1 MIVPD
6 HAMRNIPTS
15 MLDKAAQALGEP
27 SFLAGIGQC
36 GHAAAT
42 PTNFCHIHIH
52 LLGQFQIFLGGR
64 RLALGRKKPKR
75 PLDLL
80 KILIASGGLRADTAR
95 LSESLWPDSDG
106 DAARNCFDITL
117 HRLRQILSIPGL
129 LSLSEGKLSFDATNC
144 WIDVWAFE
152 SVVQRIEA
160 LTMSSTQCDVQDH
173 DPLLADLLRLYA
185 GHFLEHE
192 NQEVWAAE
200 FRDKLKA
207 KFRRSV
213 INLAVCLERQRKW
226 DQAAVLYSRALELD
240 NLAEPLYRRLM
251 ICYRELGET
260 AEALKTYRRCQELL
274 SIVLCVRPSAETEA
288 IRESCR

>member
-1 MIVPD
+1 MSFARILFLPVAITLLSAPEVRAEPTEIVVRVMAKD
-6 HAMRNIPTS
+6 AKFVGTAMGG
-15 MLDKAAQALGEP
+15 AQIVVRDADSGQI
-27 SFLAGIGQC
+27 LAQGLTAG
-36 GHAAAT
+36 GTGST
-42 PTNFCHIHIH
+42 P
-52 LLGQFQIFLGGR
+52 
-64 RLALGRKKPKR
+64 
-75 PLDLL
+75 
-80 KILIASGGLRADTAR
+80 KIMTTPHTAR
-95 LSESLWPDSDG
+95 DVLSDG
-106 DAARNCFDITL
+106 DAAKFSATIDIQRPRKITV
-117 HRLRQILSIPGL
+117 SATGPMNP
-129 LSLSEGKLSFDATNC
+129 SEAAMT
-144 WIDVWAFE
+144 V
-152 SVVQRIEA
+152 
-160 LTMSSTQCDVQDH
+160 SSTQCDVQDH
-173 DPLLADLLRLYA
+173 DSVLADLLRLYA